1 MERFTLETAPR
12 VWEPAFSENTAA
24 DVTTLSPIATMPSQ
38 GAGAIRCVGMNLAKI
53 IFWGDKTLGGSADG
67 DQIHCK
73 LYGWTPNTKRG
84 YWIPSYIGK
93 FLVTLG
99 TKTGVVSQFPDN
111 ADYFADTITLVSG
124 DTSCRIITDTSNEI
138 ASVTV
143 DLEGAEYLGIALDT
157 GGLSGPDTFNA
168 GIGLF

>member
-12 VWEPAFSENTAA
+12 VWENAFSSNTST
-24 DVTTLSPIATMPSQ
+24 DVTTLSPTATMPTQ
-38 GAGAIRCVGMNLAKI
+38 GDGAIRCVGMNLAKV

-73 LYGWTPNTKRG
+73 LYGWTPNTKRD

-99 TKTGVVSQFPDN
+99 TKTGVAGKYPDGT
-111 ADYFADTITLVSG
+111 DYFGDTISLVDG
-124 DTSCRIITDTSNEI
+124 DTSCRIITDTSNE
-138 ASVTV
+138 
-143 DLEGAEYLGIALDT
+143 
-157 GGLSGPDTFNA
+157 
-168 GIGLF
+168 